1 MSGDPP
7 HQENNSKSCFA
18 QSEREYI
25 LREVT
30 MPCHRLERRGSCH
43 CRVWGI
49 LPAAVAGEASL
60 WLVRQFE
67 VSGDYANVRVN
78 TG

>member
-1 MSGDPP
+1 MRGDNAVS
-7 HQENNSKSCFA
+7 QTGA
-18 QSEREYI
+18 TEYES
-25 LREVT
+25 LAV
-30 MPCHRLERRGSCH
+30 CNVSQ
-43 CRVWGI
+43 
-49 LPAAVAGEASL
+49 AAVAAKASL